1 MTTVQYHRQVRP
13 LGISE
18 LVYQRPD
25 GSYWNSKNIGLV
37 ICVDTLVMGTHCFHM
52 PVVRRP
58 PCRSNT
64 STAMAG
70 KEEKHCI
77 VVHNTIIMDEAVL
90 KSPKNGFTRGFAVKE
105 DEDIFWRDLER
116 PD

>member
-1 MTTVQYHRQVRP
+1 
-13 LGISE
+13 
-18 LVYQRPD
+18 
-25 GSYWNSKNIGLV
+25 
-37 ICVDTLVMGTHCFHM
+37 
-52 PVVRRP
+52 
-58 PCRSNT
+58 
-64 STAMAG
+64 MAG